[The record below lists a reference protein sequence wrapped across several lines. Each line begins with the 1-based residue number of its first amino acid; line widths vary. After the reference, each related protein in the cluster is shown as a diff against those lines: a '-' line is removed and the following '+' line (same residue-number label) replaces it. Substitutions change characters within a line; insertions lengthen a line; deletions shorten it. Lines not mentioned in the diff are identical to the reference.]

1 MDGLGQEVK
10 TDTTRETSTKS
21 VFVNSEPMREEQVQ
35 KAIKFLSH
43 SKTRGSLV
51 IYWRSFLEK
60 HGLTKEE
67 IYEAF
72 RRVTGSKI
80 NIGLR
85 NVHLSILKV
94 QSWWKRL
101 VKSDENPALYI
112 KVDWNKCGGDKAESI
127 KSTDTKPQVPAQTP
141 QPAAAPISGDFAVST
156 LQRPRFQLSHAVLA
170 AVLAASGAGSVML
183 FKNVVVSRLKSWILK
198 VVTKE
203 DGSEKKENA
212 RPTLTE
218 EAVAALKELAAAAKD
233 AAASTRAAAGATSDV
248 AKACQEMLR
257 NSKNKEGK
265 YPEALV
271 EQLVLLVA
279 ANLPSINTRRV
290 FHADQVDPEPS
301 VMALKSEESGNDET
315 RKPRQPSN
323 LAVLLRVEGLLKNL
337 NDELS
342 DREESRY
349 ADNILTLFVFSHICI
364 GDLHKTLDLA
374 LHKNH

>member
-257 NSKNKEGK
+257 NSKNK
-265 YPEALV
+265 V
-271 EQLVLLVA
+271 
-279 ANLPSINTRRV
+279 PSINTRRV